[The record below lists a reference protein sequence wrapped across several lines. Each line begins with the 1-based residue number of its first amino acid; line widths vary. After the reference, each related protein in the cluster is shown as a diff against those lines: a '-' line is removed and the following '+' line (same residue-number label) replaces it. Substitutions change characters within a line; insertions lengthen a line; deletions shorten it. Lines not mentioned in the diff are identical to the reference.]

1 MKQHYF
7 KECPPHP
14 KKSHFSLFLY
24 ALEAIL
30 ALSTFSVRDIMIKS
44 IHLMAYIGRTNII
57 IYIRLV

>member
-7 KECPPHP
+7 KECPPP
-14 KKSHFSLFLY
+14 RQKKSHFSLFLY

-44 IHLMAYIGRTNII
+44 IHLMAYIGRTNI
-57 IYIRLV
+57 